1 MEGFAGEL
9 KTSFHVASHTTQKAA
24 AAQTQDPWRPPQ
36 LLADTRRMTVAP
48 AVAAGS
54 AETPQGLLE
63 APAAG
68 EVLGGA
74 GMWPP

>member
-1 MEGFAGEL
+1 ML
-9 KTSFHVASHTTQKAA
+9 PV
-24 AAQTQDPWRPPQ
+24 
-36 LLADTRRMTVAP
+36 DTRRMVVAQ

-63 APAAG
+63 TPAVSQ
-68 EVLGGA
+68 VLRGA

>member
-1 MEGFAGEL
+1 MEGFAGEM
-9 KTSFHVASHTTQKAA
+9 KASFHMASHTMQKAA
-24 AAQTQDPWRPPQ
+24 AAQTQDPWRPPP
-36 LLADTRRMTVAP
+36 D
-48 AVAAGS
+48 
-54 AETPQGLLE
+54 AETPQGLLK